1 MSPASR
7 RCVMLFARAPRAE
20 ARAKQVAQ
28 AEPLFALASRR
39 VADAARMVEDVDLL
53 VVCPAAESGP
63 AAGPRPPCPGD
74 GRASG
79 GARLVQRG
87 QGFRERL
94 ENAFAD
100 ARALGY
106 GEIVAVPG
114 DVPGLSAAH
123 LAAAFAALRR
133 KPTVFGPSPDG
144 GVYLIGTREPV
155 DGLFAGVRWRT
166 RHVLADLTGRAG
178 GGDLLP
184 ALADLDGERDLRR
197 FEQDRDPAVRAILW
211 AIRRPVLPPRPGPG
225 RRPRARLLA
234 SPDAQRGPPA
244 LA

>member
-1 MSPASR
+1 
-7 RCVMLFARAPRAE
+7 MLFARAPRAE

-39 VADAARMVEDVDLL
+39 VAEAARMLGDVDLL
-53 VVCPAAESGP
+53 VVCPAAESGGVSDP
-63 AAGPRPPCPGD
+63 AEV
-74 GRASG
+74 
-79 GARLVQRG
+79 RLVQRG
-87 QGFRERL
+87 RGFRERL

-166 RHVLADLTGRAG
+166 RHVLRDLTERAG

-184 ALADLDGERDLRR
+184 ALADLDGERDLGR
-197 FEQDRDPAVRAILW
+197 FEGDRDPAVRAILR
-211 AIRRPVLPPRPGPG
+211 AIRRPVLPHGPGPG
-225 RRPRARLLA
+225 PRPRARLLA

>member
-1 MSPASR
+1 
-7 RCVMLFARAPRAE
+7 MLFARAPRAE
-20 ARAKQVAQ
+20 ARAKHVAQ

-39 VADAARMVEDVDLL
+39 VADAVGMLEDVDLL
-53 VVCPAAESGP
+53 VVCPAAPSDP
-63 AAGPRPPCPGD
+63 AGD
-74 GRASG
+74 GRPSG
-79 GARLVQRG
+79 EVRLAQRG
-87 QGFRERL
+87 RGFRERL

-100 ARALGY
+100 ARSLGY

-123 LAAAFAALRR
+123 LAAAFAALGR

-155 DGLFAGVRWRT
+155 DRLFAGVRWRT
-166 RHVLADLTGRAG
+166 RHVLGDLTERAG
-178 GGDLLP
+178 GGELLP
-184 ALADLDGERDLRR
+184 ALADLDGERDLGR
-197 FEQDRDPAVRAILW
+197 FEQDRDPAVRAVLR
-211 AIRRPVLPPRPGPG
+211 AIRRPVLPRRPGPD

-244 LA
+244 LH

>member
-1 MSPASR
+1 MSLASR

-20 ARAKQVAQ
+20 ARAKRVAQ

-39 VADAARMVEDVDLL
+39 VAQAARALDDVDFL
-53 VVCPAAESGP
+53 VVGPGSG
-63 AAGPRPPCPGD
+63 RPNGEV
-74 GRASG
+74 
-79 GARLVQRG
+79 RLAQRG
-87 QGFRERL
+87 SGFQERL

-106 GEIVAVPG
+106 GTIVVVPG
-114 DVPGLSAAH
+114 DVPGLSAAR
-123 LAAAFAALRR
+123 LAAAFAALAGH
-133 KPTVFGPSPDG
+133 PTVLGPCPDG

-166 RHVLADLTGRAG
+166 RHVLGDLTARARG
-178 GGDLLP
+178 LCLLP
-184 ALADLDGERDLRR
+184 ALADLDGERDLGR
-197 FEQDRDPAVRAILW
+197 FEQDRDPVLRAVLR
-211 AIRRPVLPPRPGPG
+211 AIRRPVVPRRPCAGP
-225 RRPRARLLA
+225 RPRARFLA

>member
-1 MSPASR
+1 
-7 RCVMLFARAPRAE
+7 MLFARAPRAE
-20 ARAKQVAQ
+20 ARAKQLAQ

-39 VADAARMVEDVDLL
+39 VVAAARMLEEVDLL
-53 VVCPAAESGP
+53 VVCPAAEPGP
-63 AAGPRPPCPGD
+63 AAGP
-74 GRASG
+74 A
-79 GARLVQRG
+79 GALRLAQRG
-87 QGFRERL
+87 GGFRERL

-144 GVYLIGTREPV
+144 GVYLIGARDPV

-166 RHVLADLTGRAG
+166 RHVLGDLTRRAG
-178 GGDLLP
+178 GAVLLP
-184 ALADLDGERDLRR
+184 ALADLDGERDLGRL
-197 FEQDRDPAVRAILW
+197 EQDHDPAVRAILR
-211 AIRRPVLPPRPGPG
+211 AIRRPVLPRGPGPRP
-225 RRPRARLLA
+225 RPRARLFA

-244 LA
+244 LP

>member
-1 MSPASR
+1 
-7 RCVMLFARAPRAE
+7 MLFARAPRAE
-20 ARAKQVAQ
+20 ARAKRLAQ

-39 VADAARMVEDVDLL
+39 VVAAARMLEDVDLL
-53 VVCPAAESGP
+53 VVCPAAELGP
-63 AAGPRPPCPGD
+63 AVDP
-74 GRASG
+74 SG
-79 GARLVQRG
+79 AVRLAQRG
-87 QGFRERL
+87 RGFRERF

-123 LAAAFAALRR
+123 LAAAFAALGR
-133 KPTVFGPSPDG
+133 KPTVLGPSPDG

-166 RHVLADLTGRAG
+166 SHVLGDLTERACG
-178 GGDLLP
+178 AEFLP
-184 ALADLDGERDLRR
+184 ALADLDGERDLGR
-197 FEQDRDPAVRAILW
+197 FGQDRDPAVRAILR
-211 AIRRPVLPPRPGPG
+211 AIRRPVLPRRPGPE
-225 RRPRARLLA
+225 RCLRARLLS

-244 LA
+244 LH

>member
-1 MSPASR
+1 MSPAPR

-20 ARAKQVAQ
+20 ARAKQLAQ

-39 VADAARMVEDVDLL
+39 VVAAARMLEEVDLL
-53 VVCPAAESGP
+53 VVCPAAEPGP
-63 AAGPRPPCPGD
+63 AAGP
-74 GRASG
+74 A
-79 GARLVQRG
+79 GALRLAQRG
-87 QGFRERL
+87 RGFRERL

-144 GVYLIGTREPV
+144 GVYLIGARDPV
-155 DGLFAGVRWRT
+155 DGLSAGVRWRT
-166 RHVLADLTGRAG
+166 RHVLGDLTRRAG
-178 GGDLLP
+178 GG
-184 ALADLDGERDLRR
+184 GR
-197 FEQDRDPAVRAILW
+197 
-211 AIRRPVLPPRPGPG
+211 LPPPAHPGRGRGPGP
-225 RRPRARLLA
+225 PEH
-234 SPDAQRGPPA
+234 DHGPP
-244 LA
+244 L

>member
-1 MSPASR
+1 
-7 RCVMLFARAPRAE
+7 MLFARAPRAE
-20 ARAKQVAQ
+20 ARAKQLAQ
-28 AEPLFALASRR
+28 AEPLFALASHR
-39 VADAARMVEDVDLL
+39 VVAAARMLEDVDLL
-53 VVCPAAESGP
+53 VVCPAAEPGPGADPSG
-63 AAGPRPPCPGD
+63 AV
-74 GRASG
+74 
-79 GARLVQRG
+79 RLAQRG
-87 QGFRERL
+87 RGFRERL

-123 LAAAFAALRR
+123 LAAAFAALGT

-155 DGLFAGVRWRT
+155 DRLFGGVRWRT
-166 RHVLADLTGRAG
+166 RHVLGDLVARAG

-184 ALADLDGERDLRR
+184 ALADLDCERDLGR
-197 FEQDRDPAVRAILW
+197 FEQDRDPDVRAILR
-211 AIRRPVLPPRPGPG
+211 AIRRPVLPRGPG
-225 RRPRARLLA
+225 SRPRPRARLLA

-244 LA
+244 LH

>member
-1 MSPASR
+1 
-7 RCVMLFARAPRAE
+7 MLFARAPRAE
-20 ARAKQVAQ
+20 ARAKHVTQ

-39 VADAARMVEDVDLL
+39 VADAARTLEDVDLL
-53 VVCPAAESGP
+53 VVCPAAE
-63 AAGPRPPCPGD
+63 A
-74 GRASG
+74 ASG
-79 GARLVQRG
+79 GGRLAQRG
-87 QGFRERL
+87 RGFRERL
-94 ENAFAD
+94 LNAFAD

-106 GEIVAVPG
+106 REIVAVPG

-123 LAAAFAALRR
+123 LAAAFAALGR

-166 RHVLADLTGRAG
+166 RHVLGDLTERAG

-184 ALADLDGERDLRR
+184 SLADVDGERDLGR
-197 FEQDRDPAVRAILW
+197 FGQDRDPAVRAILR
-211 AIRRPVLPPRPGPG
+211 AIRRLVLPRRPDPD

-244 LA
+244 LR

>member
-1 MSPASR
+1 MILGLR

-20 ARAKQVAQ
+20 AWAKQVAQ
-28 AEPLFALASRR
+28 AEPLFALACRR
-39 VADAARMVEDVDLL
+39 VAEATRAIEGADLL
-53 VVCPAAESGP
+53 VVCPGGEAAVRWP
-63 AAGPRPPCPGD
+63 AANPP
-74 GRASG
+74 G
-79 GARLVQRG
+79 GMRLAQRG
-87 QGFRERL
+87 GDFRERL

-106 GEIVAVPG
+106 AEIVAVPG

-123 LAAAFAALRR
+123 LAAAFAALGQW
-133 KPTVFGPSPDG
+133 PTVFGPSPDG

-166 RHVLADLTGRAG
+166 RHVLDDLVERAG
-178 GGDLLP
+178 GGSLLP
-184 ALADLDGERDLRR
+184 ALADLDGERDLGR
-197 FEQDRDPAVRAILW
+197 FERDRDPAVRAILR
-211 AIRRPVLPPRPGPG
+211 AMRRPDLPRRPGPG
-225 RRPRARLLA
+225 GRPRARLLA